1 MLKMKVSV
9 EHWRRSTMSTDRT
22 LPRWLSI
29 VGRVGASTL
38 SLAALIAGVGV
49 AVTGAPAELIRNLP
63 GGSEEL
69 LVRNV
74 SLTPPGRELVC
85 VGPFLGFIPQDTTTR
100 GFGEPVELLAGV
112 ELTSSELDSPDLF
125 NERGLRGEDPASPI
139 TVHRQ
144 PSSEPGMGAVSRQ
157 SFATDVLR
165 GLATAACLPAQF
177 ETWIAAGSAET
188 GRQAVLSLANPGDV
202 PATVDVTVY
211 GRSGAISAPSA
222 RGILLPPGTR
232 RVFPLTGFAPD
243 EFSPVIHV
251 QSQGSAVASALHTS
265 VTRGLD
271 ADGVAI
277 ATGQFEAATNIIV
290 PGVFVD
296 GSDEAFERRQEPGFS
311 DLSPS
316 LRLLSPFEDTTAQVT
331 VLRPGQ
337 PPVVSEAR
345 LRAGRVVDIAL
356 DVVGSGLF
364 SVMVSADAPLVG
376 GARVSV
382 VTDTATDLSWVSA
395 HPVLDE
401 PTYMA
406 LPFGPEAT
414 LSVVA
419 VEGDAEVTISRLSP
433 DARRVIAQSTVRVAA
448 GQTANRVVGVAG
460 GAYLIET
467 TAPIVATAVVVLS
480 AGIGHVATAP
490 TPPDIPPVPVIVR

>member
-1 MLKMKVSV
+1 
-9 EHWRRSTMSTDRT
+9 MSSDRP
-22 LPRWLSI
+22 LPSWLGI

-38 SLAALIAGVGV
+38 SLAALVAGVGV
-49 AVTGAPAELIRNLP
+49 AATGAPAELIRSLP

-69 LVRNV
+69 VVRDV
-74 SLTPPGRELVC
+74 VLTPPGREVVC

-100 GFGEPVELLAGV
+100 GFGEPIELVAGV
-112 ELTSSELDSPDLF
+112 EVTSSELDSPDLF
-125 NERGLRGEDPASPI
+125 NERGLRGEDPASPL

-157 SFATDVLR
+157 SFQTDVLS

-211 GRSGAISAPSA
+211 GRSGELSAPAA

-232 RVFPLTGFAPD
+232 RVFPLTGFAP
-243 EFSPVIHV
+243 EEVSPVIHV
-251 QSQGSAVASALHTS
+251 QAQGSAVAAAVHSS

-277 ATGQFEAATNIIV
+277 ATGQFAAATDIII

-296 GSDEAFERRQEPGFS
+296 GSDEALARRQEPGFS
-311 DLSPS
+311 DLAPT
-316 LRLLSPFEDTTAQVT
+316 LRLLSPDEDTVAQIS

-337 PPVVSEAR
+337 APVVSEAR
-345 LRAGRVVDIAL
+345 LGAGRVVDIAL
-356 DVVGSGLF
+356 DLVGSGLF
-364 SVMVSADAPLVG
+364 SVTVSADAPIVG

-382 VTDTATDLSWVSA
+382 VTESATDLSWVSA

-401 PTYMA
+401 PTYMV

-414 LSVVA
+414 VSVVA
-419 VEGDAEVTISRLSP
+419 VDGDAEVTISRLSP
-433 DARRVIAQSTVRVAA
+433 DARRVVAQSSLRVGP
-448 GQTANRVVGVAG
+448 GQTVNRVVGVAG

-467 TAPIVATAVVVLS
+467 TAPIVATAVLVLD

>member
-1 MLKMKVSV
+1 
-9 EHWRRSTMSTDRT
+9 MSSDRP
-22 LPRWLSI
+22 LPSWLGI
-29 VGRVGASTL
+29 VGRVGASTV

-49 AVTGAPAELIRNLP
+49 AATGAPADLIRNLP

-69 LVRNV
+69 VVRDV
-74 SLTPPGRELVC
+74 ALTAPGRELVC
-85 VGPFLGFIPQDTTTR
+85 PGPLLGFIAQDASAR
-100 GFGEPVELLAGV
+100 GFGEPIELLAGV
-112 ELTSSELDSPDLF
+112 ELDSSELDSPDVF
-125 NERGLRGEDPASPI
+125 NERGLRGEEPASPL

-157 SFATDVLR
+157 SFTSDVLR

-211 GRSGAISAPSA
+211 GSSGALSAPAA

-232 RVFPLTGFAPD
+232 RIFSLTGFAPA
-243 EFSPVIHV
+243 EISPVIHV
-251 QSQGSAVASALHTS
+251 QAQGSAVAAALHTS

-277 ATGQFEAATNIIV
+277 ATGQFDQASDIFI

-296 GSDEAFERRQEPGFS
+296 GSDEALERRQEPGFS
-311 DLSPS
+311 DLAPT
-316 LRLLSPFEDTTAQVT
+316 LRLLAPFEDTVAQVT

-356 DVVGSGLF
+356 DLVGSGLF
-364 SVMVSADAPLVG
+364 SVSVSADAPIVG
-376 GARVSV
+376 GARVAV
-382 VTDTATDLSWVSA
+382 VTETATDLSWVSA

-419 VEGDAEVTISRLSP
+419 VDQEAEVTISRLSP
-433 DARRVIAQSTVRVAA
+433 DARRVVAQSTIRVGP
-448 GQTANRVVGVAG
+448 GQTINRVIGVAG

-467 TAPIVATAVVVLS
+467 TAPIVATAVLVLG

-490 TPPDIPPVPVIVR
+490 TPPDIPPVPVIAR

>member
-1 MLKMKVSV
+1 
-9 EHWRRSTMSTDRT
+9 MSSDR
-22 LPRWLSI
+22 PRPSWLGI
-29 VGRVGASTL
+29 VGRVGASTV

-49 AVTGAPAELIRNLP
+49 AATGAPADLIRSLP

-69 LVRNV
+69 VVRDV
-74 SLTPPGRELVC
+74 ALTAPGREVVC
-85 VGPFLGFIPQDTTTR
+85 VGPLLGFIPQDATAR
-100 GFGEPVELLAGV
+100 GFGEPIELLAGV
-112 ELTSSELDSPDLF
+112 ELASSELDSPDLF
-125 NERGLRGEDPASPI
+125 NERGLRGEEPAAPL

-157 SFATDVLR
+157 SFSSDVLR

-211 GRSGAISAPSA
+211 GSAGAVSAPAA

-232 RVFPLTGFAPD
+232 RVFSLTGFAPL
-243 EFSPVIHV
+243 ELSPVIHV
-251 QSQGSAVASALHTS
+251 QAQGSAVAAALHTS

-277 ATGQFEAATNIIV
+277 ATGQFDAAPNIFI

-296 GSDEAFERRQEPGFS
+296 GSDEALERRQEPGFS
-311 DLSPS
+311 DLAPT
-316 LRLLSPFEDTTAQVT
+316 LRLLSPFEDTIAQVSI
-331 VLRPGQ
+331 LRPGQ

-356 DVVGSGLF
+356 DLLGSGLF
-364 SVMVSADAPLVG
+364 SVSVSADAPIVG

-382 VTDTATDLSWVSA
+382 VTETATDLSWVSA

-419 VEGDAEVTISRLSP
+419 VDQEAEVTISRLSP
-433 DARRVIAQSTVRVAA
+433 DARRVVAQSTVRVGP
-448 GQTANRVVGVAG
+448 GQTINRVIGVAG

-467 TAPIVATAVVVLS
+467 TAPIVATAVLVLD

-490 TPPDIPPVPVIVR
+490 TPPDIPPVPVIAR

>member
-1 MLKMKVSV
+1 
-9 EHWRRSTMSTDRT
+9 MSNDRT
-22 LPRWLSI
+22 TPAWLGI
-29 VGRVGASTL
+29 AGRVGASTL

-49 AVTGAPAELIRNLP
+49 AATGAPADLIRHLP

-69 LVRNV
+69 VTRDIV
-74 SLTPPGRELVC
+74 LTPPGREVVC
-85 VGPFLGFIPQDTTTR
+85 VGPMLGFIPQDTQTR
-100 GFGEPVELLAGV
+100 GFGEPSELLAGV
-112 ELTSSELDSPDLF
+112 QLTSVELDTPDLF
-125 NERGLRGEDPASPI
+125 NERGLRGEDPASPL

-157 SFATDVLR
+157 SFDTDVLR

-177 ETWIAAGSAET
+177 DTWIAAGSAET

-202 PATVDVTVY
+202 PATVDVTIY
-211 GRSGAISAPSA
+211 GRSGAVSTPGA

-232 RVFPLTGFAPD
+232 RVFSLTGFAPD
-243 EFSPVIHV
+243 EISPVLHI
-251 QSQGSAVASALHTS
+251 QSQGSAVAAALHTS

-277 ATGQFEAATNIIV
+277 ATGQFEAAPEIIV

-296 GSDEAFERRQEPGFS
+296 GSDEALERRQEPGYT
-311 DLSPS
+311 DLAPT
-316 LRLLSPFEDTTAQVT
+316 LRLLSPFEDTIAQIQI
-331 VLRPGQ
+331 LRPGQ
-337 PPVVSEAR
+337 SPVVSEAR
-345 LRAGRVVDIAL
+345 LGAGRVVDIAL
-356 DVVGSGLF
+356 DLVGSGMF
-364 SVMVSADAPLVG
+364 SVRITADQPIVG
-376 GARVSV
+376 GARVSA
-382 VTDTATDLSWVSA
+382 VTENATDLSWVSA

-419 VEGDAEVTISRLSP
+419 VDGDAEVTISRLSA
-433 DARRVIAQSTVRVAA
+433 DARNVVGQSTVRVGA
-448 GQTANRVVGVAG
+448 GQTVNRLVGVAG
-460 GAYLIET
+460 GPYLIDT
-467 TAPIVATAVVVLS
+467 TAPIVATAVLVLD

-490 TPPDIPPVPVIVR
+490 TPPDIPPVPVIAR